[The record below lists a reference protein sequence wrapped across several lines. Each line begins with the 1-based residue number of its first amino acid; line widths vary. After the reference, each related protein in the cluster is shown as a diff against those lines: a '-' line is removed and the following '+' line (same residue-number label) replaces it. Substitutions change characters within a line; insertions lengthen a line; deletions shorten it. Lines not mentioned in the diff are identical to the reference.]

1 MDQTSTQ
8 VGCNEDRQAWLEEEE
23 AQTQWVKRQLA
34 DAAARRDAKAEQVAI
49 VLAEGLGMGVY
60 KLIAGIVTDLVAVNQ
75 IGTPANRVA
84 ALRLLGQTL
93 VNLADREEQYLSD
106 EAARRQAASAWLSRI
121 EDSYPG
127 WPRENGGSHESA
139 AA

>member
-1 MDQTSTQ
+1 MDQTFTEQ
-8 VGCNEDRQAWLEEEE
+8 VEFEETDEWPAEDRELAR
-23 AQTQWVKRQLA
+23 WVKQQLA

-49 VLAEGLGMGVY
+49 VLSEGLGVGGY
-60 KLIAGIVTDLVAVNQ
+60 KLIDGIVTDLVAVNQ
-75 IGTPANRVA
+75 IGTPANRIA

-106 EAARRQAASAWLSRI
+106 AAARRQAATVWLSRI

-127 WPRENGGSHESA
+127 QPHENGGSHESRA
-139 AA
+139 A